1 MKKIYLKLTY
11 IFFLSI
17 YYFNIV
23 NAWVINLWGWELW
36 NWVSGAEV
44 WTDSL
49 SKMNSLWINILHSL
63 KMVLGGI
70 ALIYIIYIWIQ
81 MIMSMWADE
90 KLSTAKR
97 QLLYALVAFIFINIP
112 GQLYDIFSWKER
124 NVTDISNF
132 TDVTN
137 QGTWN
142 MFINFFNWN
151 STVEGGILGFVKI
164 FVAAISIYMFVFSG
178 LSYMSSNGKDDIKKK
193 AKWRFLY
200 WFFGLIF
207 LWVIEAWIKVVYNW
221 NIPQTQWIF
230 AQLSN
235 LAIFFAGPITIFF
248 LILWGFYYITSAG
261 DEAKAKKWIAI
272 IKYTFI
278 AVIILLASY
287 SFLKDLADFSL

>member
-1 MKKIYLKLTY
+1 MKKIYFKLTS

-17 YYFNIV
+17 CFLNIAS
-23 NAWVINLWGWELW
+23 AWVVNLGGWNLWNSVSVAEAGW
-36 NWVSGAEV
+36 
-44 WTDSL
+44 DSL
-49 SKMNSLWINILHSL
+49 SQINNLWINILHSL
-63 KMVLGGI
+63 KLVLGGV
-70 ALIYIIYIWIQ
+70 ALIYIVYIWIQ
-81 MIMSMWADE
+81 MIMSMWADD
-90 KLSTAKR
+90 KLTTAKK
-97 QLLYALVAFIFINIP
+97 QLLYAIIAFIFINIP

-124 NVTDISNF
+124 NVTELSTF
-132 TDVTN
+132 SDVTN
-137 QGTWN
+137 QWTWN

-151 STVEGGILGFVKI
+151 STVEGWILGFVKI
-164 FVAAISIYMFVFSG
+164 FIVALSIYMFVFSG
-178 LSYMSSNGKDDIKKK
+178 LSYMSSNWKDDIKKK

-200 WFFGLIF
+200 WFFGLVF
-207 LWVIEAWIKVVYNW
+207 LGVIEAWIKVVYNW

-230 AQLSN
+230 SQLSN

-261 DEAKAKKWIAI
+261 DETKAKKWIAI